1 MDQNKSQCPKM
12 ATTRITSRRE
22 EENMKNV
29 KNIVKITATI
39 AILFSFGMVFP
50 TTAVSAQSDR
60 TYQSEDDG
68 FRLQVPQGWVIEDH
82 DNIPQGPNGE
92 SAALLCLE
100 NEALPGLGGEH
111 NCQAANLTDAIYINI
126 WPDLQSMPEFQN
138 ESSSNGIITPTID
151 DMVALWVRY
160 LQNVSASQIK
170 IVNAT
175 DVNEFTKIV
184 NMTYQV
190 VNNAGTLLPFDDY
203 TYNVKAAV
211 MLALSQDRNTGYSI
225 VNALSDHNIYNQT
238 EFSPAVQ
245 EVFNSFEILE

>member
-39 AILFSFGMVFP
+39 AILFSFAMVFP
-50 TTAVSAQSDR
+50 TTTTAVSAQSPDR
-60 TYQSEDDG
+60 TYQSEEDS
-68 FRLQVPQGWVIEDH
+68 FRLQVPQGWVIQD
-82 DNIPQGPNGE
+82 DVIDFDTI
-92 SAALLCLE
+92 ALLCRE
-100 NEALPGLGGEH
+100 KDALPGIGGAH
-111 NCQAANLTDAIYINI
+111 NCQAANLTDSIYINI
-126 WPDLQSMPEFQN
+126 WSDLPSRPEFEN

-225 VNALSDHNIYNQT
+225 VNALSDHSIYNRT
-238 EFSPAVQ
+238 KFSPAVQ
-245 EVFNSFEILE
+245 EVFNSFEIIEE

>member
-1 MDQNKSQCPKM
+1 MITI
-12 ATTRITSRRE
+12 TTTT
-22 EENMKNV
+22 V
-29 KNIVKITATI
+29 VGIVVVVLMLLAAASSDAMIPLLAY
-39 AILFSFGMVFP
+39 GQ
-50 TTAVSAQSDR
+50 TTGEGGQI
-60 TYQSEDDG
+60 YQSEENG
-68 FRLQVPQGWVIEDH
+68 FRLQVPEGWVIQDGDDVIDSTTLDSGSEDV
-82 DNIPQGPNGE
+82 
-92 SAALLCLE
+92 AVLCPE
-100 NEALPGLGGEH
+100 KDALPGIGGAH
-111 NCQAANLTDAIYINI
+111 NCQAANLTDSIFITR
-126 WPDLQSMPEFQN
+126 WSDLPSRPEFEN

-225 VNALSDHNIYNQT
+225 VNALSDHSIYIEQ
-238 EFSPAVQ
+238 
-245 EVFNSFEILE
+245 NSRQPCRKYSTPLR

>member
-1 MDQNKSQCPKM
+1 MITI
-12 ATTRITSRRE
+12 TTTTTTT
-22 EENMKNV
+22 V
-29 KNIVKITATI
+29 VVGIVVVVLMLLAAASSDAMIPLLAY
-39 AILFSFGMVFP
+39 GQ
-50 TTAVSAQSDR
+50 TTGEGGQI
-60 TYQSEDDG
+60 YQSEENG
-68 FRLQVPQGWVIEDH
+68 FRLQVPEGWVIQDGDDVIDSTTLDSGSEDV
-82 DNIPQGPNGE
+82 
-92 SAALLCLE
+92 AVLCPE
-100 NEALPGLGGEH
+100 KDALPGIGGAH
-111 NCQAANLTDAIYINI
+111 NCQAANLTDSIFITR
-126 WPDLQSMPEFQN
+126 WSDLPSRPEFEN

-190 VNNAGTLLPFDDY
+190 VNNSGTLLPFDDY

-225 VNALSDHNIYNQT
+225 VNALSDHSIYNRT

>member
-1 MDQNKSQCPKM
+1 MITI
-12 ATTRITSRRE
+12 TTTT
-22 EENMKNV
+22 V
-29 KNIVKITATI
+29 VVGIVVVVLMLLAAASSDAMIPLLAY
-39 AILFSFGMVFP
+39 GQ
-50 TTAVSAQSDR
+50 TTGEGGQI
-60 TYQSEDDG
+60 YQSEENG
-68 FRLQVPQGWVIEDH
+68 FRLQVPEGWVIQDGDDVIDSTTLDSGSEDV
-82 DNIPQGPNGE
+82 
-92 SAALLCLE
+92 AVLCPE
-100 NEALPGLGGEH
+100 KDALPGIGGAH
-111 NCQAANLTDAIYINI
+111 NCQAANLTDSIFITR
-126 WPDLQSMPEFQN
+126 WSDLPSRPEFEN

-190 VNNAGTLLPFDDY
+190 VNNSGTLLPFDDY

-225 VNALSDHNIYNQT
+225 VNALSDHSIYIEQ
-238 EFSPAVQ
+238 
-245 EVFNSFEILE
+245 NSRQPCRKYSTPLRY

>member
-39 AILFSFGMVFP
+39 AILFSFAMVFP
-50 TTAVSAQSDR
+50 TTTAVSAQSPDR
-60 TYQSEDDG
+60 TYQSEEDS
-68 FRLQVPQGWVIEDH
+68 FRLLVPQGWVIQD
-82 DNIPQGPNGE
+82 DVIDFDTI
-92 SAALLCLE
+92 ALLCPE
-100 NEALPGLGGEH
+100 KDALPGIGGAH
-111 NCQAANLTDAIYINI
+111 NCQAANLTDSIFITR
-126 WPDLQSMPEFQN
+126 WSDLPSRPEFEN

-190 VNNAGTLLPFDDY
+190 VNNAGTLVPFDDY

-225 VNALSDHNIYNQT
+225 VNTLSDHSIYNRT

>member
-1 MDQNKSQCPKM
+1 MITI
-12 ATTRITSRRE
+12 TTTT
-22 EENMKNV
+22 V
-29 KNIVKITATI
+29 VGIVVVVLMLLAAASSDAMIPLLAY
-39 AILFSFGMVFP
+39 GQ
-50 TTAVSAQSDR
+50 TTGEGGQI
-60 TYQSEDDG
+60 YQSEENG
-68 FRLQVPQGWVIEDH
+68 FRLQVPEGWVIQDGDDVIDSTTLDSGSEDV
-82 DNIPQGPNGE
+82 
-92 SAALLCLE
+92 AVLCPE
-100 NEALPGLGGEH
+100 KDALPGIGGAH
-111 NCQAANLTDAIYINI
+111 NCQAANLTDSIFITR
-126 WPDLQSMPEFQN
+126 WSDLPSRPEFEN

-190 VNNAGTLLPFDDY
+190 VNNSGTLLPFDDY

-225 VNALSDHNIYNQT
+225 VNALSDHSIYIEQ
-238 EFSPAVQ
+238 
-245 EVFNSFEILE
+245 NSRQPCRKYSTPLR